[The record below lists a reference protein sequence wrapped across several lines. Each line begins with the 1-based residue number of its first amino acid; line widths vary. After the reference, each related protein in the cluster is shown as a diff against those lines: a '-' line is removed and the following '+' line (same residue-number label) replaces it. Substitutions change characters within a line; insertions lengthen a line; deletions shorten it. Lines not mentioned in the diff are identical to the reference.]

1 MRYLK
6 SLAIILVF
14 VVSMLFFVQN
24 NQPLATTVVL
34 EFNIVAAHLYSVP
47 LPLYILVLGGFLLGA
62 LFSLAFLLVDRIRLG
77 RELKSLRTRY
87 AALEDETLS
96 LRTIPLNQPEN
107 QQAASVQNSQ
117 ADPAAG
123 SGLSI

>member
-24 NQPLATTVVL
+24 NQPLATSVVL
-34 EFNIVAAHLYSVP
+34 EFNVVAAHLYSVP

-62 LFSLAFLLVDRIRLG
+62 LFTLAFVLVDRIRLG
-77 RELKSLRTRY
+77 LELKTLRTRY

-107 QQAASVQNSQ
+107 QQNSAIPTPSGPAS
-117 ADPAAG
+117 G